1 MRKHRS
7 VSFTNAF
14 ETIEEAEAYIEKIIG
29 PAIVIHLYNHD
40 PKTNLYSELFAVC
53 DQSAIDGLQEELK
66 STKEK
71 ANV

>member
-7 VSFTNAF
+7 VSFINAF
-14 ETIEEAEAYIEKIIG
+14 ETIEDAEAHIEKIID

-40 PKTNLYSELFAVC
+40 PKTNLYSEMFAVC
-53 DQSAIDGLQEELK
+53 VQSAIDGLQEELNL
-66 STKEK
+66 TKEK